1 MARRDQFILD
11 VDFIRELIKELK
23 LCETERLRNRV
34 LAKLIRGLCF
44 LSMADP
50 DDPYD
55 ILKGDEKSR
64 IQDLCHLVISGLKRK
79 SSRPTGRLQAL
90 YDAQTLSELGREMT
104 RTDAAR
110 HLQRQSRWVK
120 KELSLDAARKRVDR
134 AVRDAGLVGIRP
146 GRPFGKTES

>member
-1 MARRDQFILD
+1 MARRDQFVLD
-11 VDFIRELIKELK
+11 LDIIKELVEELK
-23 LCETERLRNRV
+23 LCETEQLRNTV
-34 LAKLIRGLCF
+34 LTTLFRGLCL
-44 LSMADP
+44 LSMGDP
-50 DDPYD
+50 DDYYD
-55 ILKGDEKSR
+55 ILSEDELSR
-64 IQDLCHLVISGLKRK
+64 IQDLCDIVIRGLARK

-90 YDAQTLSELGREMT
+90 WDSKTLSELGREMT